1 MMGENQRL
9 RFPFDFKEI
18 EPEEKSEIKRL
29 FNYPKIDLI
38 RVGPKGYLMPRPY
51 LEQAEN
57 IYNLPIRPS
66 DVYVA
71 SFQRAGTT
79 WTQELVWLLAND
91 FDYETAL
98 SVPITHRYP
107 FLEIFMLYTEWR
119 KDTLKNIDKIES
131 KEKKEK
137 ILKMLEVMAQ
147 PVTEKLAAMPS
158 PRFIKTHL
166 PMSFLPPTIVDTAKV
181 IYIARDARDIAVS
194 SYYHARLFKVMD
206 FVGEFKDFWE
216 IFMNDRFVQTPYFEH
231 VKEAWNLRHHP
242 NMLFLFYEELSKD
255 LPAVIRRVADFLG
268 KEVTEE
274 QMTRL
279 CDHLS
284 FENFK
289 KNKSVNYEDMKEFD
303 IVSPKESFIRK
314 GKANGWHDHF
324 DEEMTQQAER
334 WIEESLRDT
343 DLRFPHA

>member
-1 MMGENQRL
+1 MGENKRL

-18 EPEEKSEIKRL
+18 TEEEKLEIKRL

-38 RVGPKGYLMPRPY
+38 RVGPKDYLMPRAY
-51 LEQAEN
+51 IEHAEN
-57 IYNLPIRPS
+57 IYNLPIRSS

-107 FLEIFMLYTEWR
+107 FLEIYMLYTEWR
-119 KDTLKNIDKIES
+119 KDCLANIDKVES
-131 KEKKEK
+131 IEKKER
-137 ILKMLEVMAQ
+137 ILKMLEVMCQ

-166 PMSFLPPTIVDTAKV
+166 PMSFLPPNIVDTAKV

-194 SYYHARLFKVMD
+194 SYHHARLFRVLD
-206 FVGEFKDFWE
+206 FIGEFKDFWD
-216 IFMNDRFVQTPYFEH
+216 IFRSDRFIQSPYFEH

-242 NMLFLFYEELSKD
+242 NMLFLFYEELAKD
-255 LPAVIRRVADFLG
+255 LPAVVRRVADFLG

-289 KNKSVNYEDMKEFD
+289 KNKAVNYEDLKEFD
-303 IVSPKESFIRK
+303 IVSPKENFIRR
-314 GKANGWHDHF
+314 GKAHGWHDYF
-324 DEEMTQQAER
+324 DEEMTQQADQ
-334 WIEESLRDT
+334 WIEDSLRDT
-343 DLRFPHA
+343 DLRFPNV